1 MIVDT
6 GLKLVGVP
14 FGVEVGVDAVL
25 SNLAFLEP
33 DLGVMFEFMNALT
46 GVEMS
51 SFRVSFD
58 VRNPSH
64 CVLLGVLG
72 DTSDTEDP
80 ARRGETSWPMLLRR
94 FVDGYAA
101 GWLLISPF

>member
-14 FGVEVGVDAVL
+14 FGVPFGVDAVL
-25 SNLAFLEP
+25 STLAFLEP

-51 SFRVSFD
+51 SFRLPFD

-64 CVLLGVLG
+64 CVLLPVLG

-80 ARRGETSWPMLLRR
+80 VRRGETSWPLLLRR
-94 FVDGYAA
+94 FVVEHATG
-101 GWLLISPF
+101 